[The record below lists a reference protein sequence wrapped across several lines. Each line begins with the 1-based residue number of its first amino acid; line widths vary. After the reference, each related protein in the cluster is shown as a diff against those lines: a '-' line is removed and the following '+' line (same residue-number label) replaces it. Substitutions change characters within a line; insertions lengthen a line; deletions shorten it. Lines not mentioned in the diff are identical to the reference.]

1 VSENQPTVS
10 VIIPARDAVESLPL
24 ALKAVARQ
32 SYPNVEVVVAAADEA
47 TANVARA
54 EDVTV
59 VDNPT
64 GTTPAGL
71 NLALA
76 ASSGEVIVRCDAR
89 SILPPD
95 YVSKAVAT
103 LQRTGAA
110 NVGGMQV
117 PVGNSAWE
125 TAIARAMSSPWG
137 SGDAR
142 YRVGG
147 EEGTAETVYLGV
159 FRRTAVDAVG
169 GFDETFVRTQDYEL
183 NHRLIESGE
192 TVWFDPELKV
202 GYRPRRSLGELA
214 RQYFDYGRAKRQF
227 SRKHRGSLRPR
238 QLAAPLLVVALAI
251 SLVASIW
258 WPITLVAPILYILAS
273 IAVSVNA
280 DGGLWRVTAALVTM
294 HISWGVGFLTG

>member
-1 VSENQPTVS
+1 MPANQPTVS
-10 VIIPARDAVESLPL
+10 VIIPARDAVESLPV
-24 ALKAVARQ
+24 ALKAVTRQ
-32 SYPNVEVVVAAADEA
+32 SYPHVEVVVAAADEA

-54 EDVTV
+54 AGVIV
-59 VDNPT
+59 VENPT

-76 ASSGEVIVRCDAR
+76 ASSGDVIVRCDAR

-103 LQRTGAA
+103 LERTGAA

-117 PVGNSAWE
+117 PVGNTAWE
-125 TAIARAMSSPWG
+125 TAIARAMASPWG

-159 FRRTAVDAVG
+159 FRRTAIEAVG
-169 GFDETFVRTQDYEL
+169 GFDEAFVRTQDYEL

-202 GYRPRRSLGELA
+202 GYRPRASLGELA

-238 QLAAPLLVVALAI
+238 QMVAPLLVLVLVV
-251 SLVASIW
+251 SLVAAIW
-258 WPITLVAPILYILAS
+258 WPVTLVAPILYVLAS
-273 IAVSVNA
+273 IAVSVGA
-280 DGGLWRVTAALVTM
+280 GGSLWRVSASLVTM
-294 HISWGVGFLTG
+294 HISWGLGFIIG